1 VYMSMRASVHPH
13 VSSKNHT
20 KISWVLLD
28 SLYSCTVP
36 LVLPNYIKASIMRA
50 SLCALALSCFGKVA
64 GQSLTAALSNTVF
77 LNEGVVTSTD
87 ERVWVNIPTMYLEA
101 ENVTCAQCSWGTSSY
116 PYMFY
121 KNGTAPVCQPQ
132 TPNPGHDAPGSDF
145 TATPLA
151 QDSSSDCE
159 ALCCSQASCTAWTYV
174 PSAPSV
180 YFDCQAG
187 QHCCYQKSGNPPF
200 TNSTIPG
207 IISGYITQ
215 PLDAF
220 VVRFPRAHHR

>member
-1 VYMSMRASVHPH
+1 
-13 VSSKNHT
+13 
-20 KISWVLLD
+20 
-28 SLYSCTVP
+28 
-36 LVLPNYIKASIMRA
+36 MRA
-50 SLCALALSCFGKVA
+50 SLCALALSCIGKVA

-220 VVRFPRAHHR
+220 VVRFHAFSPSILNLKGSVPHFACNFAAPTSRPSFIGPTRRFGRGCHGGSRRWFRA